1 MDFLAVKVN
10 GSDVKPGICV
20 IGLTSLPLTLTAKK
34 SMKIKFANDKIYC
47 NFYQKVSNIK
57 KMKPQKLYRVVSMIW
72 RTTARYAGCTNAWT
86 HELNNTRVFKMAESN
101 NTVTVS
107 LYNWNCCQMN
117 EIVYRVESIEW
128 FTFHNHTESLI
139 MQMIQTYCTA
149 LDYCLHSTVS
159 CTFQTFRNTSFHVC
173 ILIIN

>member
-1 MDFLAVKVN
+1 MTFPFPIRIRNDHWHLAHITKAAFRW
-10 GSDVKPGICV
+10 SCR
-20 IGLTSLPLTLTAKK
+20 
-34 SMKIKFANDKIYC
+34 C
-47 NFYQKVSNIK
+47 
-57 KMKPQKLYRVVSMIW
+57 
-72 RTTARYAGCTNAWT
+72 RTTWSVWYDVLRPSIPAVQTPEPTSWT
-86 HELNNTRVFKMAESN
+86 TQVFKMAERN

-139 MQMIQTYCTA
+139 MQMIQAYCKVYWA
-149 LDYCLHSTVS
+149 TVYIPLS
-159 CTFQTFRNTSFHVC
+159 VAFQTFRNTSFHVC